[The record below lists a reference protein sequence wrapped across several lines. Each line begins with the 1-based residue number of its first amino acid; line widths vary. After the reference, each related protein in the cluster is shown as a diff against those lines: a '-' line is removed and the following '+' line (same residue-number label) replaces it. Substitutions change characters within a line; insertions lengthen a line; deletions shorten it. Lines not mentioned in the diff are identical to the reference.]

1 MLENLYEILTSSTL
15 SFETMAMR
23 ILLSTIA
30 GFVLGLERK
39 VHLQNVGLRTHILIC
54 LSTTVIMLTSLY
66 IPQLYAS
73 AKSDPSRIAA
83 QIVSGI
89 GFLGGGAIL
98 HQGLNIRGLNSAAT
112 IWTAAGIGMAIGCG
126 MIIVAFMA
134 VFISVFVMFA
144 LEWFEQKHFP
154 ADQTKHL
161 ELIYK
166 NDMINITLLSQELKN
181 RGLLITNVDFSK
193 ELEEKQIRIIY
204 TVKVPD
210 NLDISNLVEGIKYIG
225 NLEKIKLKY

>member
-1 MLENLYEILTSSTL
+1 
-15 SFETMAMR
+15 
-23 ILLSTIA
+23 
-30 GFVLGLERK
+30 
-39 VHLQNVGLRTHILIC
+39 VGLRTHILIC